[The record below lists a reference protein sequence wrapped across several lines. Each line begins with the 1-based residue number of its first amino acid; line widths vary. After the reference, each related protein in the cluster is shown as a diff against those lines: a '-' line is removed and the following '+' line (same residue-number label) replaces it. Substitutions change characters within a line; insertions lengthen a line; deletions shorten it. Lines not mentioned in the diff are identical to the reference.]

1 MMPKIM
7 SHIVKSFAELS
18 WQVVALDTIDN
29 RDVSLQLLAS
39 SLPGTSPGTA
49 TPLEQAMQ
57 RGRDLLAQIGAWHH
71 GGINE

>member
-29 RDVSLQLLAS
+29 PDVSLRLLAS
-39 SLPGTSPGTA
+39 SPPRTSPDTA
-49 TPLEQAMQ
+49 TSLVQAMP
-57 RGRDLLAQIGAWHH
+57 RRRDLRAQIGAWHH